1 MTKSKKIEA
10 VVNNAVA
17 NAEPEK
23 VAEAA
28 PVLALSPIGELMD
41 AIKQDCKSADDA
53 IKAAMNAAG
62 KLRHIT
68 QCVFSIAHQANATE
82 GPFKASKMIA
92 EARKVIK
99 NSVAVRVYENKIFG
113 LLGDCGIT
121 QDEDKNYIVDTSKG
135 AQQKGQ
141 DLINSVVVQD
151 YESDYE
157 GRLIKEKLA
166 RERAAADELDRAD
179 NAPAEVAADLLKLV
193 KSYDRTISKM
203 EKARNLKTACPRL
216 AREYRKRD
224 IVKGLIAAQEKLAQ
238 ALAGSKPAE

>member
-1 MTKSKKIEA
+1 MTKSKKLAA

-17 NAEPEK
+17 KADEK
-23 VAEAA
+23 VAEVA
-28 PVLALSPIGELMD
+28 PVFALTPIGELMD
-41 AIKQDCKSADDA
+41 AIKQDCKSADAA
-53 IKAAMNAAG
+53 IEAAVNAAG

-82 GPFKASKMIA
+82 GLFKASKMIS

-99 NSVAVRVYENKIFG
+99 NSVAVRRYESKIFG

-141 DLINSVVVQD
+141 DLINSVTVQN
-151 YESDYE
+151 YESEYE
-157 GRLIKEKLA
+157 KRMTAEKEA
-166 RERAAADELDRAD
+166 QARAAADELDKAD

-193 KSYDRTISKM
+193 KAYDRVIKKM
-203 EKARNLKTACPRL
+203 ENNKNNKSSCPRL

-224 IVKGLIAAQEKLAQ
+224 IVKGLIDNQEKLAQ
-238 ALAGSKPAE
+238 ALEGSKPAE

>member
-1 MTKSKKIEA
+1 MTKSKKLAA
-10 VVNNAVA
+10 VVSNAVA
-17 NAEPEK
+17 KAEPEK
-23 VAEAA
+23 VAETA

-53 IKAAMNAAG
+53 IKAAANASG

-99 NSVAVRVYENKIFG
+99 NSVAVRRYEGKIFG

-141 DLINSVVVQD
+141 DLINSVVVAD

-157 GRLIKEKLA
+157 KRMIREKEA
-166 RERAAADELDRAD
+166 RERAAAEELDKAD

-193 KSYDRTISKM
+193 KSYEKAIKKM
-203 EKARNLKTACPRL
+203 EDNKNSKGTCPKL
-216 AREYRKRD
+216 DREYRKLN
-224 IVKGLIAAQEKLAQ
+224 IVKGLIDNQEKLAQ

>member
-1 MTKSKKIEA
+1 MAKSKKIEA
-10 VVNNAVA
+10 VVNNAIA

-23 VAEAA
+23 AADAA
-28 PVLALSPIGELMD
+28 PEFKLTPVGELMT
-41 AIKQDCKSADDA
+41 AVRQDCADAD
-53 IKAAMNAAG
+53 AAMNAAINAAG

-82 GPFKASKMIA
+82 GPFKASKLIA

-99 NSVAVRVYENKIFG
+99 NSVAVRLYENKIFG

-135 AQQKGQ
+135 VQQKGQ
-141 DLINSVVVQD
+141 DLINSVTVEN
-151 YESDYE
+151 YESEYE
-157 GRLIKEKLA
+157 KRMIRAKLA
-166 RERAAADELDRAD
+166 RERAAADERDRAD
-179 NAPAEVAADLLKLV
+179 NAPAEVAADLIKLC
-193 KSYDRTISKM
+193 KTYDRTISKM
-203 EKARNLKTACPRL
+203 ERARNLKSSCPRL

-238 ALAGSKPAE
+238 ALEGSKPAE

>member
-1 MTKSKKIEA
+1 MTKSKKIDA

-17 NAEPEK
+17 KAEPEK

-28 PVLALSPIGELMD
+28 PVFALTSIGELMNSVR
-41 AIKQDCKSADDA
+41 QDCADADA
-53 IKAAMNAAG
+53 AIEAAMNAAG

-99 NSVAVRVYENKIFG
+99 NSAAVRRYEGKIFG

-121 QDEDKNYIVDTSKG
+121 RDDDGNYIVDTSKG

-141 DLINSVVVQD
+141 DLINSVTIQD
-151 YESDYE
+151 YESEYE
-157 GRLIKEKLA
+157 KRVTAEKEA
-166 RERAAADELDRAD
+166 RERAAADELDKAD

-193 KSYDRTISKM
+193 KSYDKTIAKM
-203 EKARNLKTACPRL
+203 EKAKNIKGSCPRL
-216 AREYRKRD
+216 DREYRKRD
-224 IVKGLIAAQEKLAQ
+224 IIKGLIAAQEKLAQ
-238 ALAGSKPAE
+238 ALEGSKPAE

>member
-1 MTKSKKIEA
+1 MTKSKKLAA

-28 PVLALSPIGELMD
+28 PVFEMSPVGELMD
-41 AIKQDCKSADDA
+41 AIKQDCKSADAA
-53 IKAAMNAAG
+53 IEAAMNAAG

-82 GPFKASKMIA
+82 GPFKASKLIT

-99 NSVAVRVYENKIFG
+99 NSVAVRRYEGRIFG
-113 LLGDCGIT
+113 LLGDCGVT

-141 DLINSVVVQD
+141 DLINSVTIQD
-151 YESDYE
+151 YESEYE
-157 GRLIKEKLA
+157 KRMIREKEA
-166 RERAAADELDRAD
+166 RERAAADELDKAD

-193 KSYDRTISKM
+193 NAYTKVINKM
-203 EKARNLKTACPRL
+203 EKDKNRKDSCPRL
-216 AREYRKRD
+216 TREYRKRD
-224 IVKGLIAAQEKLAQ
+224 IVKSLIAAQEKLAK
-238 ALAGSKPAE
+238 ALEGSKPAE

>member
-1 MTKSKKIEA
+1 MTKSKKIAA

-17 NAEPEK
+17 NADEK
-23 VAEAA
+23 AAETA
-28 PVLALSPIGELMD
+28 PVFALTPVGKLMD
-41 AIKQDCKSADDA
+41 AIKQDCKSADAA
-53 IKAAMNAAG
+53 IEAAMNAAG

-99 NSVAVRVYENKIFG
+99 NSAAVRRYEGKIFG
-113 LLGDCGIT
+113 LLGDCGVT

-141 DLINSVVVQD
+141 DLINSVTIQD
-151 YESDYE
+151 YESEYE
-157 GRLIKEKLA
+157 KRMTREKEA
-166 RERAAADELDRAD
+166 QERAAADELDRAD
-179 NAPAEVAADLLKLV
+179 NAPAEVAADLLKLI
-193 KSYDRTISKM
+193 KAYDRVIKKM
-203 EKARNLKTACPRL
+203 ENNKNSKNSCPRL

-224 IVKGLIAAQEKLAQ
+224 IIKGIIAAQEKLAQ
-238 ALAGSKPAE
+238 ALEGSKPAE

>member
-1 MTKSKKIEA
+1 MTKSKKLAA
-10 VVNNAVA
+10 VVSNAVA
-17 NAEPEK
+17 KAEPEK
-23 VAEAA
+23 VAETA

-41 AIKQDCKSADDA
+41 AIKQDCKSADAA
-53 IKAAMNAAG
+53 IEAARNAAG

-99 NSVAVRVYENKIFG
+99 NSVAVRRYENKIFG
-113 LLGDCGIT
+113 LLGDCGVT

-141 DLINSVVVQD
+141 DLINSVTVQN
-151 YESDYE
+151 YESEYE
-157 GRLIKEKLA
+157 KRVTAEKEA
-166 RERAAADELDRAD
+166 RERAAAEELDKAD

-193 KSYDRTISKM
+193 KSYDKTIAKM
-203 EKARNLKTACPRL
+203 EKAKNIKGSCPRL
-216 AREYRKRD
+216 DREYRKRD
-224 IVKGLIAAQEKLAQ
+224 IIKGLIDNQEKLAK
-238 ALAGSKPAE
+238 ALEGSKPAE

>member
-1 MTKSKKIEA
+1 MAKSKKMEL

-17 NAEPEK
+17 SADEKAAET
-23 VAEAA
+23 A
-28 PVLALSPIGELMD
+28 PAFALTPVGELM
-41 AIKQDCKSADDA
+41 AAVRQDCADADA
-53 IKAAMNAAG
+53 AIEAAMNAAG

-82 GPFKASKMIA
+82 GPFKASKLIA

-99 NSVAVRVYENKIFG
+99 NSVAVRRYENNIFG

-121 QDEDKNYIVDTSKG
+121 QDEDKNYIVDNSKG

-141 DLINSVVVQD
+141 DLINSVTIQD
-151 YESDYE
+151 YKSEYE
-157 GRLIKEKLA
+157 KRMTAEKEA

-179 NAPAEVAADLLKLV
+179 NAPAEVAADLLKLI
-193 KSYDRTISKM
+193 KAYDKTIAKM
-203 EKARNLKTACPRL
+203 EKAKNLRSSCPRL

>member
-1 MTKSKKIEA
+1 MTKSKKIDA

-17 NAEPEK
+17 KAEPEK

-28 PVLALSPIGELMD
+28 PVFALTPIGELMNSV
-41 AIKQDCKSADDA
+41 KQDCADADAA
-53 IKAAMNAAG
+53 IKAAANASG

-113 LLGDCGIT
+113 LLGDCGVT
-121 QDEDKNYIVDTSKG
+121 QDEDKNYIIDTSKG

-151 YESDYE
+151 YESEYE
-157 GRLIKEKLA
+157 KRMIREKEA

-179 NAPAEVAADLLKLV
+179 NAPAEVAADLIKLC

-238 ALAGSKPAE
+238 ALEGSKPAE

>member
-1 MTKSKKIEA
+1 MTKSKKLDA

-28 PVLALSPIGELMD
+28 PVFALSPVGELMT
-41 AIKQDCKSADDA
+41 AVRQDCADAD
-53 IKAAMNAAG
+53 AAMNAAINAAG

-82 GPFKASKMIA
+82 GPFKASKLIT

-135 AQQKGQ
+135 TQQKGQ
-141 DLINSVVVQD
+141 DLINSVTVED
-151 YESDYE
+151 YESEYE
-157 GRLIKEKLA
+157 KKLIRAKLA
-166 RERAAADELDRAD
+166 RERAAADERDRAD

-203 EKARNLKTACPRL
+203 EKARNLKSSCPRL

-238 ALAGSKPAE
+238 ALEGSKPAE

>member
-1 MTKSKKIEA
+1 MAKSKKIEA

-17 NAEPEK
+17 KAEPEK
-23 VAEAA
+23 VAETA

-41 AIKQDCKSADDA
+41 AIKQDCKSADAA
-53 IKAAMNAAG
+53 IEAAMNAAG

-99 NSVAVRVYENKIFG
+99 NSVAVRRYEGKIFG
-113 LLGDCGIT
+113 LLGDCGVT

-141 DLINSVVVQD
+141 DLINSVNIQD
-151 YESDYE
+151 YESEYE
-157 GRLIKEKLA
+157 KRMTREKA
-166 RERAAADELDRAD
+166 AQERAAAEELDKAD
-179 NAPAEVAADLLKLV
+179 NAPAEVAGDLIKLV
-193 KSYDRTISKM
+193 KAYDRVIKKM
-203 EKARNLKTACPRL
+203 ENNKNSKGSCPRL

>member
-1 MTKSKKIEA
+1 MTKSKKLVA
-10 VVNNAVA
+10 VVSNAVA
-17 NAEPEK
+17 KAEPEK

-28 PVLALSPIGELMD
+28 PVFALTSIGELMNSVR
-41 AIKQDCKSADDA
+41 QDCADADAA
-53 IKAAMNAAG
+53 IKAAANASG

-141 DLINSVVVQD
+141 DLINSVVIQD
-151 YESDYE
+151 YESNYE
-157 GRLIKEKLA
+157 GRIIAAKLA

-179 NAPAEVAADLLKLV
+179 NAPAEVAADLIKLV

>member
-1 MTKSKKIEA
+1 MAKSKKIEA

-23 VAEAA
+23 AAETA
-28 PVLALSPIGELMD
+28 PEFKLTPVGELMT
-41 AIKQDCKSADDA
+41 AIHQDCADADAA

-82 GPFKASKMIA
+82 GPFKASKLIA

-99 NSVAVRVYENKIFG
+99 NSVAVRLYENKIFG

-141 DLINSVVVQD
+141 DLISSVTVED
-151 YESDYE
+151 YESEYE
-157 GRLIKEKLA
+157 KRMISAKLA

-193 KSYDRTISKM
+193 KSYDKVINKM
-203 EKARNLKTACPRL
+203 EKARNLKSSCPRL

-224 IVKGLIAAQEKLAQ
+224 IVKGLIDAQEKLAQ
-238 ALAGSKPAE
+238 ALTGAKPAE

>member
-1 MTKSKKIEA
+1 MTKSKKLAA
-10 VVNNAVA
+10 VVSNAVA
-17 NAEPEK
+17 KAEPEK

-28 PVLALSPIGELMD
+28 PVFALTSIGELMNSVR
-41 AIKQDCKSADDA
+41 QDCADADAA
-53 IKAAMNAAG
+53 IKAAANASG

-82 GPFKASKMIA
+82 GPFKASKLIA

-99 NSVAVRVYENKIFG
+99 NSVAVKRYENKIFG

-121 QDEDKNYIVDTSKG
+121 LDEDKNYIVDTSRG
-135 AQQKGQ
+135 AQQRGQ
-141 DLINSVVVQD
+141 DLINSVVVAD

-157 GRLIKEKLA
+157 KKLAREKAA

-193 KSYDRTISKM
+193 KAYEKAIKKM
-203 EKARNLKTACPRL
+203 EDNNNNKDTCPKL
-216 AREYRKRD
+216 DREYRKLN
-224 IVKGLIAAQEKLAQ
+224 IVKELINNQEKLAQ
-238 ALAGSKPAE
+238 ALEGSKPAE

>member
-1 MTKSKKIEA
+1 MTKSKKIAA

-28 PVLALSPIGELMD
+28 PVFALTPVGELMNSVR
-41 AIKQDCKSADDA
+41 QDCADADA
-53 IKAAMNAAG
+53 AIEAAMNAAG

-68 QCVFSIAHQANATE
+68 QCIFSIAHQANATE
-82 GPFKASKMIA
+82 GPFKASKLIA

-99 NSVAVRVYENKIFG
+99 NSVAVRRYENKIFG

-121 QDEDKNYIVDTSKG
+121 QDDDKNYIVDTSKG

-141 DLINSVVVQD
+141 DLINSVTVQD
-151 YESDYE
+151 YESTYE
-157 GRLIKEKLA
+157 KRITAEKEA
-166 RERAAADELDRAD
+166 RERSAADELDRAD

-193 KSYDRTISKM
+193 KAYEKAINKM
-203 EKARNLKTACPRL
+203 EKAKNIKGSCPRL
-216 AREYRKRD
+216 DREYRKRD
-224 IVKGLIAAQEKLAQ
+224 IVKGLIENQEKLAK
-238 ALAGSKPAE
+238 ALEGSKPAK

>member
-1 MTKSKKIEA
+1 MTKSKKIGA

-17 NAEPEK
+17 KADEK
-23 VAEAA
+23 ATEAA
-28 PVLALSPIGELMD
+28 PVFALTSIGELMNSVR
-41 AIKQDCKSADDA
+41 QDCADADA
-53 IKAAMNAAG
+53 AIEAAMNAAG

-82 GPFKASKMIA
+82 GPFKASKLIA

-99 NSVAVRVYENKIFG
+99 NSVAVRRYEGKIFG

-121 QDEDKNYIVDTSKG
+121 QDEDKNYIVDNSKG

-141 DLINSVVVQD
+141 DLINSVTVQN
-151 YESDYE
+151 YESEYE
-157 GRLIKEKLA
+157 KRMTREKEA
-166 RERAAADELDRAD
+166 QERAAADELDKAD

-193 KSYDRTISKM
+193 KAYDRVIKKM
-203 EKARNLKTACPRL
+203 ENNKNDKSSCPRL

-224 IVKGLIAAQEKLAQ
+224 IVKGLIDNQEKLAQ

>member
-1 MTKSKKIEA
+1 MTKSKNPVA

-17 NAEPEK
+17 KAEPEK

-28 PVLALSPIGELMD
+28 PVFALTSIGELMNSVR
-41 AIKQDCKSADDA
+41 QDCADADA
-53 IKAAMNAAG
+53 AIEAAMNAAG

-99 NSVAVRVYENKIFG
+99 NSVAVRRYENKIFG

-121 QDEDKNYIVDTSKG
+121 QDEDKNYIVDNSKG

-141 DLINSVVVQD
+141 DLINSVVIQD
-151 YESDYE
+151 YESTYE

-166 RERAAADELDRAD
+166 RERAAAEELDKAD
-179 NAPAEVAADLLKLV
+179 NAPAEVAADLIKLC

-238 ALAGSKPAE
+238 ALEGSKPAE

>member
-1 MTKSKKIEA
+1 MTKSKKLAA

-17 NAEPEK
+17 KADEK
-23 VAEAA
+23 VTGAA
-28 PVLALSPIGELMD
+28 PVFKLSPVGELMD
-41 AIKQDCKSADDA
+41 AIKQDCKSADAA
-53 IKAAMNAAG
+53 IEAAMNAAG

-99 NSVAVRVYENKIFG
+99 NSVAVRRYEGRIFG
-113 LLGDCGIT
+113 LLGDCGVT

-141 DLINSVVVQD
+141 DLINSVVVAD
-151 YESDYE
+151 YESEYE
-157 GRLIKEKLA
+157 KRMIREKEA
-166 RERAAADELDRAD
+166 RERAAADKLNRAD

-193 KSYDRTISKM
+193 KTYEKAIKKM
-203 EKARNLKTACPRL
+203 EDNNNTKGTCPKL
-216 AREYRKRD
+216 DREYRKLN
-224 IVKGLIAAQEKLAQ
+224 IVKGLIDNQEKLAK
-238 ALAGSKPAE
+238 ALEGSKPAE

>member
-17 NAEPEK
+17 KAEPEK
-23 VAEAA
+23 VAESA
-28 PVLALSPIGELMD
+28 PVFVLTPVGELMNSVR
-41 AIKQDCKSADDA
+41 QDCSDADAA
-53 IKAAMNAAG
+53 IKATANASG
-62 KLRHIT
+62 KLTHIA
-68 QCVFSIAHQANATE
+68 QCIASIAYQSIATE

-135 AQQKGQ
+135 AQQRAQ
-141 DLINSVVVQD
+141 DLINSVVVAD
-151 YESDYE
+151 YESEYE
-157 GRLIKEKLA
+157 KRMTREKEA

-179 NAPAEVAADLLKLV
+179 NAPAEVAADLIKLRR
-193 KSYDRTISKM
+193 SYDRTISKM

-238 ALAGSKPAE
+238 ALEGSKPAE